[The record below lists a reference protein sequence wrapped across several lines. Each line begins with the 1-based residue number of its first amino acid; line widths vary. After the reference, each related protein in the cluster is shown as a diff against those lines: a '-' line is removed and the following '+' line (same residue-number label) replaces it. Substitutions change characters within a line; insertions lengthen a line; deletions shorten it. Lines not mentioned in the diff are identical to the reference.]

1 MPGYSDRINHALAFA
16 AKHHDQQVRRG
27 TRAPYLTHP
36 ANVALIL
43 TRYGCDESTVV
54 AGILHSVVEDW
65 LRDGYTR
72 EILEQRLGEK
82 FGSGVLEMLLAI
94 AQRRSDDDG
103 VELSSEERRED
114 VVERLSR
121 AGESA
126 RWVCA
131 ATKLHDAA
139 SLVSDLRRT
148 VDRRTVWARVPGGRD
163 ATLLWLRSIC
173 NGLDAGG
180 NHAPIVDELKDAV
193 KDLEGLT
200 AD

>member
-1 MPGYSDRINHALAFA
+1 M
-16 AKHHDQQVRRG
+16 
-27 TRAPYLTHP
+27 
-36 ANVALIL
+36 
-43 TRYGCDESTVV
+43 
-54 AGILHSVVEDW
+54 
-65 LRDGYTR
+65 RDGYTR